1 MKRIFLLAM
10 LFCLSTWSYSQVT
23 VNVLVTNTVPDT
35 IKGARVYIYPD
46 TSVPPP
52 VFSIQTDTTD
62 FLGNVTFVL
71 PSLPLN
77 TEFYVSTLDCDSVTF
92 KVDTLIYTGNN
103 NMGVNLVIC
112 VVTPDSLAG
121 YVYLANDSKRPSPQ
135 QAMVYMIE
143 KCAGNTVQY
152 IDSVLTD
159 TNGFYLID
167 DYPDIDPGCE
177 LLMHARLLPS
187 SPEYEKYLPAYHDSG
202 KYALMWL
209 GGKQVSKAMAGR
221 SYVNLILPEAIN
233 PTGGPST
240 IGGYAINTIT
250 GGVNPDKI
258 LMITDMLDI
267 PVGYTYTDSRGV
279 FSFGNLPFGSYKI
292 FGDVWQKDNPP
303 LTVSVHADHVNEYDI
318 IFTENMIEF
327 KGRIATGVTAENALS
342 NIRLYPNPVTD
353 YIYLHGTNAVAG
365 SKTITLSGVAGNL
378 IHQMQFAHG
387 EQVVVPANHIA
398 PGIYLLKLYTEAGSS
413 TFRVIK

>member
-1 MKRIFLLAM
+1 M
-10 LFCLSTWSYSQVT
+10 LFCLSTWAYSQVT

-35 IKGARVYIYPD
+35 LKGKRVYIYPD
-46 TSVPPP
+46 TSVPSP

-62 FLGNVTFVL
+62 FLGIATFAL

-77 TEFYVSTLDCDSVTF
+77 TEFYVSTLDCDSVNF
-92 KVDTLIYTGNN
+92 KIDTLTYTGNN

-121 YVYLANDSKRPSPQ
+121 YVYMADDSKRPSPQ

-143 KCAGNTVQY
+143 KCANNTVSY

-209 GGKQVSKAMAGR
+209 GAKQVSKAMAAR

-240 IGGYAINTIT
+240 IGGYAINTIS
-250 GGVNPDKI
+250 GSGNPGKI
-258 LMITDMLDI
+258 LMITDMLDV
-267 PVGYTYTDSRGV
+267 PVAYTYTDSRGV

-292 FGDVWQKDNPP
+292 FGDIWQKDNPP
-303 LTVSVHADHVNEYDI
+303 LIVSVHADHVNEYDI
-318 IFTENMIEF
+318 IFTENAIEF
-327 KGRIATGVTAENALS
+327 KGRIATSVTAEEALS
-342 NIRLYPNPVTD
+342 NIRVYPNPVGD
-353 YIYLHGTNAVAG
+353 HIYLHGTNTVAG
-365 SKTITLSGVAGNL
+365 SKKATLCGITGN
-378 IHQMQFAHG
+378 IIQQMQFTQG
-387 EQVVVPANHIA
+387 EQVVVPASYIA
-398 PGIYLLKLYTEAGSS
+398 PGIYLLKLDTEEGSIV
-413 TFRVIK
+413 FRVIK